1 MTTPR
6 VSWGTAGVIA
16 GLAGLAVSHA
26 ATRMLGVRLTPME
39 AVAELV
45 IRNTPGDVAHW
56 VIDLIG
62 KKDKPLLLV
71 LVTLGM
77 LAFMLAAGRLAE
89 NRWWAPILVYL
100 LMGGVALFAVYS
112 GDDRRGLAAV
122 PVVAGVVTWIVV
134 LSFLTEPMHREA
146 AEPPGSPENAQ
157 TRRGLLIRAGF
168 VGVAAA
174 GTAIAG
180 DFLGRRRKHV
190 EESRRLLNLPIT
202 DREVPAK
209 VRVGADGIT
218 KWKTSSSSFY
228 QIDTLIVVPAIEP
241 KDWSLRIHG
250 MVENE
255 LVLSF
260 QDLLDRELT
269 EDWITLN
276 CVSNPVGGDLIGNAW
291 WSGVRIAPLLE
302 ETGVDPAADAVLQT
316 SDDGWTCGTPLAALT
331 DDRNA
336 MIAIGM
342 NGEPLPLEHGF
353 PARMIVPGLYG
364 YVSACKWLVDIEV
377 TKFNEIEAFW
387 TSRGWSEQGPVKI
400 ASRIDVPGHG
410 DDLAVGSARVGG
422 MAWSQHT
429 GIQGVEFALDG
440 GAWTRAEIGGITQ
453 HHGDGSN
460 EDTWVQWAATVVLED
475 GDHELRVRAIGK
487 DGQVQTGVE
496 QEPPPDGAQGWHS
509 VEFSAS

>member
-1 MTTPR
+1 
-6 VSWGTAGVIA
+6 VSWGAAGVLA

-45 IRNTPGDVAHW
+45 IRNTPGAVAHW

-71 LVTLGM
+71 IVTLAM

-89 NRWWAPILVYL
+89 NRWWAPIVVYL
-100 LMGGVALFAVYS
+100 FMGTVALGAVLS
-112 GDDRRGLAAV
+112 GDDQRGIAVV
-122 PVVAGVVTWIVV
+122 PVVAGVVTWIIT
-134 LSFLTEPMHREA
+134 LSFLTEPLHREA
-146 AEPPGSPENAQ
+146 AAPDLQEDGQ
-157 TRRGLLIRAGF
+157 TRRSVLVRAGF
-168 VGVAAA
+168 VGVAAVA
-174 GTAIAG
+174 GGFTG
-180 DFLGRRRKHV
+180 NLLGKRRKHV
-190 EESRRLLNLPIT
+190 EESRRLLKLPIT
-202 DREVPAK
+202 DREVPARVK
-209 VRVGADGIT
+209 VGADGLS
-218 KWKTSSSSFY
+218 KWKTSNASFY
-228 QIDTLIVVPAIEP
+228 KIDTLIVVPAIEP
-241 KDWSLRIHG
+241 KGWQVRVHG
-250 MVENE
+250 MVDREF
-255 LVLSF
+255 VLTY

-276 CVSNPVGGDLIGNAW
+276 CVSNTVGGDLIGNAW
-291 WSGVRIAPLLE
+291 WSGVRIAPLLGE
-302 ETGVDPAADAVLQT
+302 AGVHPDADAVLQT

-377 TKFNEIEAFW
+377 TRFNDIEAYW

-400 ASRIDVPGHG
+400 ASRIDVPGDG
-410 DDLAVGSARVGG
+410 QDLGVGAARVGG

-429 GIQGVEFALDG
+429 GIKGVDYALDG
-440 GAWTRAEIGGITQ
+440 GAWLPAEIGGVAS
-453 HHGDGSN
+453 HRGGKAND
-460 EDTWVQWAATVVLED
+460 DTWVQWAASIELGD
-475 GDHELRVRAIGK
+475 GDHELRVRAVSK
-487 DGQVQTGVE
+487 DGEVQTGVP

-509 VEFSAS
+509 VRFKAS

>member
-6 VSWGTAGVIA
+6 VTWGTAGVLA

-45 IRNTPGDVAHW
+45 IRHTPGAVAHW

-62 KKDKPLLLV
+62 NKDKPLLL
-71 LVTLGM
+71 LIVTLGM

-89 NRWWAPILVYL
+89 NTWWAPILVYL
-100 LMGGVALFAVYS
+100 FMGVVALYAVLS
-112 GDDRRGLAAV
+112 GDDPRGLATV
-122 PVVAGVVTWIVV
+122 PVVAGVVTWIVT
-134 LSFLTEPMHREA
+134 LSFLTEPMHREDA
-146 AEPPGSPENAQ
+146 APDDVENGQ
-157 TRRGLLIRAGF
+157 TRRSVLIRTGF
-168 VGVAAA
+168 VGAAA
-174 GTAIAG
+174 IGTAITG
-180 DFLGRRRKHV
+180 DFLGRRRRHV

-209 VRVGADGIT
+209 VRVGVDGIS
-218 KWKTSSSSFY
+218 KWKTSGSTFY
-228 QIDTLIVVPAIEP
+228 QVDTLIVVPAIEP

-250 MVENE
+250 LVDRE
-255 LVLSF
+255 LVLTF
-260 QDLLDRELT
+260 QDLLDRKLT

-276 CVSNPVGGDLIGNAW
+276 CVSNTVGGDLIGNAW
-291 WSGVRIAPLLE
+291 WSGVRIAPLLQE
-302 ETGVDPAADAVLQT
+302 AGVDPDADAVLQT

-377 TKFNEIEAFW
+377 TKFDEIEAYW
-387 TSRGWSEQGPVKI
+387 TARGWSEQGPVKI
-400 ASRIDVPGHG
+400 ASRIDVPGDG
-410 DDLAVGSARVGG
+410 DELAVGSARVGG

-429 GIQGVEFALDG
+429 GIQGVEYALDG
-440 GAWTRAEIGGITQ
+440 GPWLPAETGGVAQ
-453 HHGDGSN
+453 HRGGSPN
-460 EDTWVQWAATVVLED
+460 EDTWVQWAATVDLGE

-487 DGQVQTGVE
+487 DAEVQTGVE
-496 QEPPPDGAQGWHS
+496 AEPVPDGATGWHS